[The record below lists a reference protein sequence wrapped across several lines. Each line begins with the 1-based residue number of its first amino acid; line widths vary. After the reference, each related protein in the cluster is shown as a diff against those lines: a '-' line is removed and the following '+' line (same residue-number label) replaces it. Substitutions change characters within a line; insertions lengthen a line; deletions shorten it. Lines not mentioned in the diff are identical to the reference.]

1 MPTGIAEG
9 RTGNNSK
16 FKFGSTQFQRL
27 WGNSIQRS
35 NPRWNKNYRG
45 TWRTSLEHP
54 NSNLREKANSA
65 YTRILWYFPFKGRP
79 LTTTNLTELR
89 VPLKTD
95 AVPKFIKP
103 YRVPHS
109 QKTGINQQVGE
120 MLANDLIEPSVS
132 PWNATAS
139 LKEKWR

>member
-1 MPTGIAEG
+1 MEV
-9 RTGNNSK
+9 
-16 FKFGSTQFQRL
+16 
-27 WGNSIQRS
+27 
-35 NPRWNKNYRG
+35 
-45 TWRTSLEHP
+45 H
-54 NSNLREKANSA
+54 NSNDYEVIQFNAQIRDG
-65 YTRILWYFPFKGRP
+65 TRTTAVLEELAWSTLTATYAKRLTVLIRGYSDIFHLKGDP

-139 LKEKWR
+139 LKEK